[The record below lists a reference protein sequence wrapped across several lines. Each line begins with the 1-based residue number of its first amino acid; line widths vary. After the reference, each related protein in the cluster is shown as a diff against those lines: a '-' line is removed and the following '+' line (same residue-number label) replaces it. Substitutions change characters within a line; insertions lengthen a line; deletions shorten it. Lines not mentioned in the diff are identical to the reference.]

1 MFIPRNR
8 HHTHHSGHMRAA
20 LAGWDTGNG
29 YDFRRLAVD
38 HRLIQNEIRKDTE
51 MNEDTAASNQSES
64 AEYTPKPKI
73 ARVDA
78 KGKVLDFSDAIEC
91 IIDSK
96 GNLEEGKIVLN
107 YTEYD
112 VNTHK
117 ANQTMRHY
125 IDVDAARVL
134 FDDILNRR
142 FTKDPGDAEGKKYLQ
157 LLDEFKGGR
166 GSAAKHPEWEWASR
180 RLIVTF
186 DPTMRVGPSIIFSFI
201 MGEGQQTATGA
212 ITPKYTEAPIKAQIL
227 VSLPKARAVAAG
239 VLDYIRCVQTVM
251 TAKSMMEE
259 SIPQMLEDAM
269 RRSIQVSRR
278 QAAS

>member
-1 MFIPRNR
+1 
-8 HHTHHSGHMRAA
+8 
-20 LAGWDTGNG
+20 
-29 YDFRRLAVD
+29 
-38 HRLIQNEIRKDTE
+38 
-51 MNEDTAASNQSES
+51 MNENTETLNRSEP
-64 AEYTPKPKI
+64 AEEREYVPKPKI

-78 KGKVLDFSDAIEC
+78 KGKVLDFTDAVEYIA
-91 IIDSK
+91 DNK
-96 GNLEEGKIVLN
+96 GNLEEGKIILN

-112 VNTHK
+112 VSTHK
-117 ANQTMRHY
+117 ANQTLKHY

-142 FTKDPGDAEGKKYLQ
+142 FSKDPGDAEGKRYLP

-186 DPTMRVGPSIIFSFI
+186 DPAMRVGPSIIFSFI
-201 MGEGQQTATGA
+201 QGEGEQTSTGA
-212 ITPKYTEAPIKAQIL
+212 IKPKYTEAPIKAQIL

-239 VLDYIRCVQTVM
+239 VLDYIRRVQTILTV
-251 TAKSMMEE
+251 KSMMEE